1 MNRANFFASVRT
13 SLFGGSLSSSQV
25 QGIEAILD
33 EAAKSVIDPRWL
45 AYMLATTYHETARTM
60 QPVIETRQPDEAT
73 NPTVDKAIAR
83 LESSWAKGRMPWVK
97 SAYWRKDAQGKSWL
111 GRGLVQLT
119 HKANYERMGPIVGAD
134 LVGNPDLAMRDDVA
148 VKIMFEGMAR
158 GLFTGKKLGDYFTA
172 QSSDWVSARKIIN
185 GLDRANDVAGY
196 AKRFHEALQA
206 AA

>member
-1 MNRANFFASVRT
+1 M
-13 SLFGGSLSSSQV
+13 
-25 QGIEAILD
+25 EAILD
-33 EAAKSVIDPRWL
+33 EAAKAVTDPRWL
-45 AYMLATTYHETARTM
+45 AYMLATAFHETARTM
-60 QPVIETRQPDEAT
+60 QPIIETRQPDEAT
-73 NPTVDKAIAR
+73 NPSVDKAIAR

-134 LVGNPDLAMRDDVA
+134 LVGDPDLAMRDDVA

-172 QSSDWVSARKIIN
+172 KLEDWAGARKIIN
-185 GLDRANDVAGY
+185 GTDQAEKIAGY
-196 AKRFHEALQA
+196 GRLFLKALQA
-206 AA
+206 